1 MGLILQNPAPGLAL
15 QTAFKKKKVKL
26 DLLTDIN
33 ILTIVEKG
41 IREGICQSVHR
52 FAKANNKYMKDYY
65 KNKEL
70 SYLQYCDVSNLYG
83 WAMSQKLL
91 VNNFEWIEDIS
102 QFNADFMKNYNENSD
117 EVYFLEVN
125 FQYF

>member
-26 DLLTDIN
+26 DLLTDIDT
-33 ILTIVEKG
+33 LTIVEKG
-41 IREGICQSVHR
+41 IRDGICQSIHR

-65 KNKEL
+65 KNKES

-83 WAMSQKLL
+83 WAMWQKLL